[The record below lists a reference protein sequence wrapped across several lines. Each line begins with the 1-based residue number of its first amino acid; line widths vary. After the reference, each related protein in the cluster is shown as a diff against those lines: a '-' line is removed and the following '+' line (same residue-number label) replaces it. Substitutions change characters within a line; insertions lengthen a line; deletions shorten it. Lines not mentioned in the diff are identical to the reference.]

1 MIAASY
7 ETYMSYVEMA
17 RANPT
22 KTTTETLAMW
32 HEWCSEVYGDSAAII
47 DGRAYPPGTRY
58 EPPFKG
64 SILWTGSTPS
74 EVRYLKRYGR
84 TEFILSHA
92 YGFEATTDGMADD
105 EKALAEKILSESA
118 KKPNAAIEHF
128 YLTRE
133 RMLSQKGMTLA
144 EWEAKVQETTK

>member
-1 MIAASY
+1 MTASH

-32 HEWCSEVYGDSAAII
+32 HEWCADVYGDSSAMI

-58 EPPFKG
+58 ELPFKG

-84 TEFILSHA
+84 TNFILNHA
-92 YGFEATTDGMADD
+92 YGFGGTTEGMTDD

-118 KKPNAAIEHF
+118 IKPDTAIEHF

-133 RMLSQKGMTLA
+133 RMLTQKGMTLA
-144 EWEAKVQETTK
+144 EWEAKVQGAK

>member
-1 MIAASY
+1 MTASH

-32 HEWCSEVYGDSAAII
+32 HEWCAEVYGDSAAMI
-47 DGRAYPPGTRY
+47 DGRAYPPGTRQDA
-58 EPPFKG
+58 PFKG

-84 TEFILSHA
+84 TEFILNHA
-92 YGFEATTDGMADD
+92 YGFEASTDGMADD
-105 EKALAEKILSESA
+105 EKALAENILSGSA
-118 KKPNAAIEHF
+118 KKPNTAIEHF

-144 EWEAKVQETTK
+144 EWEAKVQGDKK